1 MDKETW
7 RFINTFAPWLSAI
20 GTLAAV
26 IVSLYFAR
34 RDKKIRLDISAGH
47 RLIAIPGQ
55 VVRPEHKDWLVI
67 KVTNIGHR
75 EAQITNIGWT
85 VGFFKKHGSIQVN
98 FDTPAGQPGMSS
110 PIPVRL
116 KDGEEATYFISLN
129 QSDWIN
135 TFFDEYLQLHP
146 KLRIRSARVLAFTSV
161 GNVFKSRIEKG
172 LREKI
177 LEKRTTK

>member
-55 VVRPEHKDWLVI
+55 VVRPERKDWLVI

-85 VGFFKKHGSIQVN
+85 VGFFKKHGAIQMT
-98 FDTPAGQPGMSS
+98 FDNAGMSS

-116 KDGEEATYFISLN
+116 KDGEEAKYYIPLN
-129 QSDWIN
+129 QSDWIK
-135 TFFDEYLQLHP
+135 TFFDEYLQLRP

-177 LEKRTTK
+177 LEKITTK